1 MKKLIILVVLALI
14 LSACNS
20 KNSTNN
26 DIEKIEKKYGA
37 NVGMYALN
45 TQNGKELS
53 FNENKRFAYAST
65 LKAIS
70 SAMLL
75 EQTPYNKLD
84 KKIHINKDD
93 IVPYSPVLEKYIGK
107 EITLKKLIEA
117 TMLFSDN
124 TANNKIIDELGGYEQ
139 VKTRLIDLGDT
150 TTYPSRKEPDLNFYS
165 PKDKRD
171 TSTPL
176 AYGKTLK
183 KLIADGD
190 LSKANKDFL
199 LDLMLKNKS
208 GDTLIKDGAPSNFKV
223 MDKSGQALTY
233 GSRNDVALVYP
244 DGQDK
249 PIILVIFTNKDRKDG
264 KPNDKIVSEVAEIVL
279 KNINE

>member
-1 MKKLIILVVLALI
+1 MKKLIILIMLALI
-14 LSACNS
+14 LSACNT
-20 KNSTNN
+20 KHSTNN
-26 DIEKIEKKYGA
+26 DIEKLEKKYGA
-37 NVGMYALN
+37 NIGMYALN
-45 TQNGKELS
+45 TQNSEALS

-107 EITLKKLIEA
+107 EITIKKLIEA

-124 TANNKIIDELGGYEQ
+124 TANNKIIDELGGYEH
-139 VKTRLIDLGDT
+139 VKNRLTDLGDT
-150 TTYPSRKEPDLNFYS
+150 TTHPSRKEPDLNFYS

-171 TSTPL
+171 TTTPM
-176 AYGKTLK
+176 AYGKTLN
-183 KLIADGD
+183 KLIVDGN
-190 LSKANKDFL
+190 LSKANKDLL

-249 PIILVIFTNKDRKDG
+249 PIILVIFTNKDKKDG

-279 KNINE
+279 KNMSK

>member
-1 MKKLIILVVLALI
+1 MKKLISLIVLALI
-14 LSACNS
+14 LSGCS
-20 KNSTNN
+20 TKNSTNN
-26 DIEKIEKKYGA
+26 EIEKIEKKLNA
-37 NVGMYALN
+37 NIGMYALN
-45 TQNGKELS
+45 TQNGEELS
-53 FNENKRFAYAST
+53 FNEDNRFAYAST

-75 EQTPYNKLD
+75 EKTPHNKLD

-107 EITLKKLIEA
+107 DITLQKLIEA
-117 TMLFSDN
+117 TMLYSDN

-139 VKTRLIDLGDT
+139 VKNRLRDLGDT
-150 TTYPSRKEPDLNFYS
+150 TTHPSRKEPDLNLYS

-176 AYGKTLK
+176 AYGKTLN
-183 KLIADGD
+183 KLIIDGK
-190 LSKANKDFL
+190 LSKSNKDFL
-199 LDLMLKNKS
+199 LDLMFKNKS

-233 GSRNDVALVYP
+233 GSRNDVAFVYP
-244 DGQDK
+244 KGQDK
-249 PIILVIFTNKDRKDG
+249 PIILVIFTNKDKKDA
-264 KPNDKIVSEVAEIVL
+264 KPNDKIISEVAKVVL
-279 KNINE
+279 KNISE